1 MKTNKRAILSSAL
14 ILALSL
20 SVIQPSYAQEDSDK
34 LVEETTITEPEVENK
49 QLSNLED
56 QANPDVAK
64 TDSKENK
71 EKKSNVSIED
81 ENGDK
86 GDKSSVSLND
96 KKEDE
101 NLSLMGLDYKKDE
114 NDVSLSGLDDINDEK
129 EQDRIEDKSANADET
144 MMLLADEPKSG
155 KSEHFSINFEVPNR
169 RVYDWVK
176 ETSTLYYNGKA
187 VKIDH
192 DFYTHANHREYI
204 RISDYF
210 ELGKT
215 YDFEIKYDKDNKTY
229 AKGSLTLPD
238 EIAPEEPHFR
248 LVNLELSENVKRR
261 VFDLSFYTL
270 DKEGNLCLFDSVN
283 DFYANGEKIGRTY
296 NSVYNGF
303 EGEVGK
309 PYYAELRTLDSL
321 GNELEYSGTFY
332 MPDEGELLPQIRL
345 YVVLT
350 PSKDFQHYHVHS
362 IDYGYE
368 DQMTRMAKEI
378 LTVNKQFNSYKLNR
392 NEFGRYSLMLD
403 PIPSQGDEEHQFY
416 KNREDAVKAAQ
427 AALRENKAFKSF
439 EIKQDEDGNYY
450 YVLSTNEEKLHKT
463 KFRIGIAV
471 PNRKNKDWIKPG
483 STLIIDGKSYN
494 LDNYNEEV
502 DISKELT
509 LDLNKTY
516 SVEIKDAN
524 GKTYA
529 TATFTTP
536 EEFVDDGLDK
546 SIKVNMKLSEKIN
559 KKKFAVML
567 RTRGKNGRLDF
578 YPGEVYLFVDGKLVG
593 KSNSDNQNS
602 VMDFV
607 GEAGKSYK
615 AEIRDGLDYANSKLL
630 ATGTLSVP
638 KEGELLD
645 LSELDLIL
653 TPVGEGY
660 NPGED
665 QEQKPGKDKEEKP
678 DGSIKPDDVKEN
690 SKDTDKNKTDKNDT
704 ENKDQKDSNKDKTNE
719 DDKKNPDK
727 EDSIDDKTIPG
738 INSKAY
744 ETQKEAEE
752 AAEESLKR
760 IKNKNSYTISKSD
773 KDGKYYY
780 HLESTEDKKSNGE
793 PNKKEESDNESSN
806 TKVKSSVKKSDST
819 GESKF
824 KSTNVKT
831 GVTGLSGLF
840 AVVGAAAAGLFIS
853 KKNK

>member
-1 MKTNKRAILSSAL
+1 MKTKKRVVLSSAL

-20 SVIQPSYAQEDSDK
+20 SVIQPSYGQEDSDK
-34 LVEETTITEPEVENK
+34 LAEETSIIEQEEENK
-49 QLSNLED
+49 QLSDLED

-71 EKKSNVSIED
+71 EKKSEVSIED

-101 NLSLMGLDYKKDE
+101 NLSLMGLDYTKDE
-114 NDVSLSGLDDINDEK
+114 NDVSLSGVDDINDEK
-129 EQDRIEDKSANADET
+129 EQDRIEDKSANADDT
-144 MMLLADEPKSG
+144 MMLLANEPKSG

-215 YDFEIKYDKDNKTY
+215 YDFAIKYDKDNKTY

-238 EIAPEEPHFR
+238 QINPEEPHFR

-261 VFDLSFYTL
+261 VFDLSFYTV
-270 DKEGNLCLFDSVN
+270 DKEGNLCLIDSVN
-283 DFYANGEKIGRTY
+283 DFYANGEKIGRTF
-296 NSVYNGF
+296 NSAYNGF

-309 PYYAELRTLDSL
+309 PYYSELRSLDSL

-350 PSKDFQHYHVHS
+350 PIKDFPHYHVHS

-368 DQMTRMAKEI
+368 DQMTSLAKEI
-378 LTVNKQFNSYKLNR
+378 LAVNKQFRSYKLNP
-392 NEFGRYSLMLD
+392 NANGTYSITLD
-403 PIPSQGDEEHQFY
+403 PIPSKGDEEHQLFD
-416 KNREDAVKAAQ
+416 NREDAVKAAQ
-427 AALRENKAFKSF
+427 EALSENKLFNSF

-450 YVLSTNEEKLHKT
+450 YVLSTDEGMVGKD

-483 STLIIDGKSYN
+483 SSLIIDGKSYN
-494 LDNYNEEV
+494 LDNYNDEI
-502 DISKELT
+502 DIIKELT

-516 SVEIKDAN
+516 TVEIKDAN

-529 TATFTTP
+529 TAIFTTP
-536 EEFVDDGLDK
+536 KEFVGDGLNNP
-546 SIKVNMKLSEKIN
+546 IKVNMKLSEEVN
-559 KKKFAVML
+559 HKKFAVML
-567 RTRGKNGRLDF
+567 RTMGKNGRLDF

-593 KSNSDNQNS
+593 KSNSDDQNS
-602 VMDFV
+602 VMDFE

-615 AEIRDGLDYANSKLL
+615 AEIRDGLDYENSKLL
-630 ATGTLSVP
+630 ATGTISVP
-638 KEGELLD
+638 KEGELT
-645 LSELDLIL
+645 ETTFLDLIL
-653 TPVGEGY
+653 TPVGE
-660 NPGED
+660 ES
-665 QEQKPGKDKEEKP
+665 KP
-678 DGSIKPDDVKEN
+678 DKDNDNVNPDDD
-690 SKDTDKNKTDKNDT
+690 KD
-704 ENKDQKDSNKDKTNE
+704 
-719 DDKKNPDK
+719 
-727 EDSIDDKTIPG
+727 IPG
-738 INSKAY
+738 LDSKAY
-744 ETQKEAEE
+744 DTQKEAEDAARE
-752 AAEESLKR
+752 ALKH
-760 IKNKNSYTISKSD
+760 IKTKNSFTISKGD
-773 KDGKYYY
+773 EDGKYYY
-780 HLESTEDKKSNGE
+780 HLWNTEDEKTSSESNE
-793 PNKKEESDNESSN
+793 KTESDNKSN
-806 TKVKSSVKKSDST
+806 KTSTKPAVKKIEST
-819 GESKF
+819 SNSKV

-840 AVVGAAAAGLFIS
+840 AVVGAATAGLFIS